1 MLIATRRTPLSQS
14 ISAFSFTPTLEMPR
28 QLLLM
33 GGGALVLFAVSLLQ
47 RKGSVRLQLCR
58 LPRLVR
64 LGLFVFLFFVVVW
77 YGIPLSTE
85 TGGFLYAQF

>member
-1 MLIATRRTPLSQS
+1 MKKTQNFIFKKALVMLMAV
-14 ISAFSFTPTLEMPR
+14 M
-28 QLLLM
+28 M
-33 GGGALVLFAVSLLQ
+33 GIGALVLFAVSLLQ